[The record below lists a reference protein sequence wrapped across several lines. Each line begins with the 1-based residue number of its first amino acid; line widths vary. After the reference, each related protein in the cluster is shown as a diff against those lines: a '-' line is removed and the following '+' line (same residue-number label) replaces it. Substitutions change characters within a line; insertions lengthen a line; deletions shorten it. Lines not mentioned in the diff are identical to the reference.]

1 MRITF
6 FQRFPCSVTED
17 NTFRVAIVAIQY
29 DCVAWTEQAAKAA
42 EKC

>member
-17 NTFRVAIVAIQY
+17 NTFRVAIQY
-29 DCVAWTEQAAKAA
+29 ECVAWTEQAAKAA